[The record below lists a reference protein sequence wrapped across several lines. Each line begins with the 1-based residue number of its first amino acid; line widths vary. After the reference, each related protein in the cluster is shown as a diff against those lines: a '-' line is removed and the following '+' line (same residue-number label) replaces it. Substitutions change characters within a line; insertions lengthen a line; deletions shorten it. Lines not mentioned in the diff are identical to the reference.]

1 MIKEEGVGMFNN
13 LKKEAIIIT
22 NERMDKEEVLNRII
36 ITACKAF
43 SINECDSILSAII
56 DRESKLSTGI
66 GLGIAVPHCRSDKV
80 QHIAIAV
87 MLLKEGIEYNSVD
100 GQPVRLI
107 FLIISPLHDVQGHI
121 AALSTISHAVSD
133 EEARLR
139 LLNSKNDEEL
149 YKNLTEIRPWE

>member
-1 MIKEEGVGMFNN
+1 MFQNLIKDAV
-13 LKKEAIIIT
+13 IVT
-22 NERMDKEEVLNRII
+22 NERMEKEEALNKII
-36 ITACKAF
+36 MTACRAF
-43 SINECDSILSAII
+43 SISDCDSILSAII

-80 QHIAIAV
+80 KQIAIAV
-87 MLLKEGIEYNSVD
+87 VLLSEGIEYNSVD

-133 EEARLR
+133 EEVRMR

-149 YKNLTEIRPWE
+149 YENLTEIRSWD

>member
-1 MIKEEGVGMFNN
+1 MFEN
-13 LKKEAIIIT
+13 LKKEAIIVT
-22 NERMDKEEVLNRII
+22 SDRLDKEEALNRII
-36 ITACKAF
+36 QNACRAF
-43 SINECDSILSAII
+43 FISDCDSILSAII

-80 QHIAIAV
+80 MKIAIAV
-87 MLLKEGIEYNSVD
+87 MLLREGIEYNSVD

-133 EEARLR
+133 EDARMK
-139 LLNSKNDEEL
+139 LLNSKDEEEL
-149 YKNLTEIRPWE
+149 YKNLTQIRSWEF